1 MQGAVNHMMNR
12 LALCAAL
19 AIPVIA
25 YAVVAAFGR
34 PGYDIDYFEY
44 IGWVI
49 SRGSELYRDIWDCKG
64 PLLYYWYALGQVL
77 LPGTLPAF
85 GSAGVVLSL
94 VLWEAVVFLLHR
106 LARLTCGDS
115 RAGFYSLLFVV
126 LALGSGTW
134 IWIGCQ
140 EILAMFFALSALL
153 LLDAE
158 RNGLDVETDSRQVA
172 WWKCVCLG
180 ACVAAA
186 FMVKA
191 TCAAFGGAVLFL
203 WILRTAHTKN
213 WCWLLLQTAFS
224 FVGFSAAFVGIA
236 IMCSGWDWAK
246 MIDASILYNIMD
258 RGQDGESWCAFWG
271 ARVSDLF
278 RGDVMWFLRF
288 GWNYPFFLVLF
299 ALTFALRPVRGMF
312 FFRIWLA
319 LELVVSICS
328 KGFFDHYLII
338 SVVPLV
344 LIFASSTFRSP
355 YPRNVFRL
363 VVVVFFLVSFGRT
376 TFYYGRYLLFERWD
390 WTAITASSDVVQ
402 GGTRVAVCG
411 GPAIHVLLRK
421 WNLLNRNTYS
431 AWFFWFTSSSERRKA
446 EILDDFERA
455 VASQENEWIVSECP
469 IEDVQSTIGCRNER
483 LSVELNE
490 YELRKDIKNPCV
502 YFYRRK

>member
-1 MQGAVNHMMNR
+1 MNR

-19 AIPVIA
+19 AFP
-25 YAVVAAFGR
+25 VVAYVVVATLGR

-44 IGWVI
+44 IGWAI

-64 PLLYYWYALGQVL
+64 PLLYYWYALGQSL
-77 LPGTLPAF
+77 LPGVFPAF

-94 VLWEAVVFLLHR
+94 VLWEMAILMVYR
-106 LARLTCGDS
+106 LARLDCENG

-140 EILAMFFALSALL
+140 EILAAFLALTALWSL
-153 LLDAE
+153 VDADGG
-158 RNGLDVETDSRQVA
+158 GLDVDADLGRASR
-172 WWKCVCLG
+172 WKCACLG

-191 TCAAFGGAVLFL
+191 TCAAFGGAVLVL
-203 WILRTAHTKN
+203 WILQVAYTRN
-213 WCWLLLQTAFS
+213 WRRLLCQLAFS

-236 IMCSGWDWAK
+236 VMCSGWDWER

-258 RGQDGESWCAFWG
+258 RGQDGETWCVFWWTKLLEL
-271 ARVSDLF
+271 V
-278 RGDVMWFLRF
+278 RGDVMWYLRF

-299 ALTFALRPVRGMF
+299 ALTFALRPARGMV
-312 FFRIWLA
+312 FFRTWLV
-319 LELVVSICS
+319 LELVVSVCS

-344 LIFASSTFRSP
+344 LLFASSPFRSVWS
-355 YPRNVFRL
+355 RNVFRT

-390 WTAITASSDVVQ
+390 WTAITASIDTVRR
-402 GGTRVAVCG
+402 GTRVAVYG
-411 GPAIHVLLRK
+411 GPAIHVLLK
-421 WNLLNRNTYS
+421 EWDLLNRNTYS
-431 AWFFWFTSSSERRKA
+431 AWSFWFESCSERRKA
-446 EILDDFERA
+446 AILDDFERA
-455 VASQENEWIVSECP
+455 VTSRENEWILSECP
-469 IEDVQSTIGCRNER
+469 IEGIQSVVALRSER
-483 LSVELNE
+483 LRSELE
-490 YELRKDIKNPCV
+490 KYELYNALKNPRV
-502 YFYRRK
+502 YFYKRK